1 MMKYFTLMTTEK
13 LKNGERENTMHPL
26 RSKAGSEAV
35 E

>member
-1 MMKYFTLMTTEK
+1 MVKYFTLMTTEK

-26 RSKAGSEAV
+26 RFKAGSEAV